1 MINLFSLRGA
11 AWAAFV
17 LTLLAQTLLATR
29 AQAHCFV
36 GARFF
41 PATLNVDDPCV
52 ADELSLPTVSRFR
65 TGDDPSARETDISAE
80 FSKRI
85 TDTFGVSIG
94 STWTHLHV
102 PGGPNASGFQ
112 NLETSFKWQSLTV
125 PDREFVMSVALSI
138 EWGGSGAQSVG
149 AERFSTYTPTLFF
162 GKGFGDLPQNAGW
175 LRAFAVTGQIGYAMP
190 GRRSSINGFDVDP
203 DTGAVT
209 FDTEVHPD
217 RLIWGGSLQYS
228 MPYLKQNVIDLNLPD
243 VFNRLIPIVEVALQ
257 TPVANTVT
265 SGTVT
270 TGTINPGLI
279 YAGDKFQLAAE
290 AIIPVNRASGSGVG
304 GMMQLHFYL
313 DDIFPNS
320 IGRPIFT
327 SSSTPGG
334 LR

>member
-1 MINLFSLRGA
+1 MAG
-11 AWAAFV
+11 
-17 LTLLAQTLLATR
+17 
-29 AQAHCFV
+29 
-36 GARFF
+36 
-41 PATLNVDDPCV
+41 
-52 ADELSLPTVSRFR
+52 
-65 TGDDPSARETDISAE
+65 
-80 FSKRI
+80 
-85 TDTFGVSIG
+85 
-94 STWTHLHV
+94 
-102 PGGPNASGFQ
+102 ASGIQ
-112 NLETSFKWQSLTV
+112 NLETAFKYRLYKN
-125 PDREFVMSVALSI
+125 DEHEFVFSAGLEI

-203 DTGAVT
+203 DTAAVT

-290 AIIPVNRASGSGVG
+290 ASIPVNRASGSGVG

-320 IGRPIFT
+320 IGRPVF
-327 SSSTPGG
+327 SW
-334 LR
+334 